1 MLFKNPSDS
10 SNNFWLL
17 SKYLFCC
24 HIILKTH
31 KVDISQAQLEPQ
43 NVVLGSGLE
52 IKKVK
57 KNQN

>member
-52 IKKVK
+52 MEKV
-57 KNQN
+57 